1 MREAQRAT
9 RAAGPMTPESD
20 GRRPRSAVRRSAF
33 DEIDTSTPVLVLTAS
48 PRARRAPHTVL
59 GILRSLGR
67 LGIPVTPS
75 IRIRAV
81 RRRTRGTCGAGS
93 SSISPAPLPRR
104 PSSTCSSR
112 GDRLGSRAILIPTW
126 DDLAIL
132 VADAEPALREQFL
145 LPRQPEGLAR
155 SLASKREMHR
165 LAAEHGVPTPLAS
178 FPASVDDVRA
188 FATDAAFPVMIKGI
202 FGNRLHQRAGR
213 ALFIAERPADL
224 FRLYRD
230 LEDPADPNLMLQ
242 EYIPGGDDAVW
253 MFNGYFDA
261 DSECLFGLTGR
272 KLRQTPAYAGTT
284 SLGVCLANE
293 TVDGLTRRWMKALGY
308 RGMLD
313 MGYRYDARDGQY
325 KVLDVNPRIGSTF
338 RLFVG
343 RHGLD
348 VVRALYL
355 DLTGQPV
362 PADAMIEGR
371 RWLDEHDFASSRT
384 YRRDGKLTMRQWAAS
399 LRDVQES
406 VYVAR
411 DDMAP
416 FARLGL
422 QVLGASLR
430 GSRR

>member
-1 MREAQRAT
+1 MREAEPAMRD
-9 RAAGPMTPESD
+9 AGPSGRGPGGVRPSSHARGGVFD
-20 GRRPRSAVRRSAF
+20 G
-33 DEIDTSTPVLVLTAS
+33 IDTSTPVLVLTAS
-48 PRARRAPHTVL
+48 PRARRAPHSAL

-67 LGIPVTPS
+67 LGIPVHTVDSNPRGPS
-75 IRIRAV
+75 SYSRYL
-81 RRRTRGTCGAGS
+81 RRRFVFDLPGAS
-93 SSISPAPLPRR
+93 VE
-104 PSSTCSSR
+104 STIEHLLLAGR
-112 GDRLGSRAILIPTW
+112 RLGSRAILIPTW

-145 LPRQPEGLAR
+145 LPRQPVGLAR
-155 SLASKREMHR
+155 SLASKKEMHR
-165 LAAEHGVPTPLAS
+165 LAVEHGVPTPQAS
-178 FPASVDDVRA
+178 FPQGIDEVHA
-188 FATDAAFPVMIKGI
+188 FAAEATFPVMIKGI

-224 FRLYRD
+224 LRLYRE
-230 LEDPADPNLMLQ
+230 LEDPSNPNLLLQ

-261 DSECLFGLTGR
+261 DSECLFGLTGQ

-284 SLGVCLANE
+284 SLGICRPNE
-293 TVDGLTRRWMKALGY
+293 TVIGLTRRWMKALGY

-343 RHGLD
+343 RNGLD

-355 DLTGQPV
+355 DLTGQAV
-362 PADAMIEGR
+362 PADTMIEGR
-371 RWLDEHDFASSRT
+371 RWLDEHDFASSLT
-384 YRRDGKLTMRQWAAS
+384 YRRDGKLTLRQWAGS

-406 VYVAR
+406 IYLAR

-422 QVLGASLR
+422 QVLGAGLR

>member
-1 MREAQRAT
+1 MFE
-9 RAAGPMTPESD
+9 G
-20 GRRPRSAVRRSAF
+20 
-33 DEIDTSTPVLVLTAS
+33 IDTRTPVLVLTAS
-48 PRARRAPHTVL
+48 PRARRAPHSTL

-67 LGIPVTPS
+67 LGIPVHTVDSNPRGPS
-75 IRIRAV
+75 SSSRYL
-81 RRRTRGTCGAGS
+81 RRRFVFDLAGA
-93 SSISPAPLPRR
+93 SPEATVEHLLHVGR
-104 PSSTCSSR
+104 
-112 GDRLGSRAILIPTW
+112 RLGSRAILIPTW
-126 DDLAIL
+126 DDISIL
-132 VADAEPALREQFL
+132 VAEAYPALREQFL
-145 LPRQPEGLAR
+145 LPHQPDGLAR
-155 SLASKREMHR
+155 SLASKKEMHR
-165 LAAEHGVPTPLAS
+165 LAVEHGVPTPQAS
-178 FPASVDDVRA
+178 FPASIDDVHS
-188 FATDAAFPVMIKGI
+188 FAADATFPVMIKGI
-202 FGNRLHQRAGR
+202 FGNRLSERAGQT
-213 ALFIAERPADL
+213 LFIAERPDEL
-224 FRLYRD
+224 VRLYRD
-230 LEDPADPNLMLQ
+230 LEDPGDPNLMLQ

-284 SLGVCLANE
+284 SLGVCLPNE
-293 TVDGLTRRWMKALGY
+293 TVDGLTRRWMKAMGY

-362 PADAMIEGR
+362 PADQMIEGR
-371 RWLDEHDFASSRT
+371 RWLDEHDFASSLR
-384 YRRDGKLTMRQWAAS
+384 YWRDGKLTVRQWASS
-399 LRDVQES
+399 LRGVQES

-411 DDMAP
+411 DDPAP

-422 QVLGASLR
+422 QVVGASLR
-430 GSRR
+430 GNRG

>member
-9 RAAGPMTPESD
+9 RAAGPDTPESD

-33 DEIDTSTPVLVLTAS
+33 DEIDKSTPVLVPTAS

-67 LGIPVTPS
+67 LGIPVHTVDSNPRGPS
-75 IRIRAV
+75 SYSRYL
-81 RRRTRGTCGAGS
+81 RRRFVFDLAGA
-93 SSISPAPLPRR
+93 SPEATVEHLLLA
-104 PSSTCSSR
+104 
-112 GDRLGSRAILIPTW
+112 GHRLGSRAILIPTW

-202 FGNRLHQRAGR
+202 FGNPLHQRAGR

-284 SLGVCLANE
+284 SLGVCLAND

-313 MGYRYDARDGQY
+313 MGYRYDARDGHY

-343 RHGLD
+343 RQGLD

-411 DDMAP
+411 DDIAP

>member
-1 MREAQRAT
+1 MREVQRAT
-9 RAAGPMTPESD
+9 RAAGPMAPQPGG
-20 GRRPRSAVRRSAF
+20 GRPSSPVRRGPF
-33 DEIDTSTPVLVLTAS
+33 DGIDTSTPVLVLTAS
-48 PRARRAPHTVL
+48 PRARRAPHSAL

-67 LGIPVTPS
+67 LGIPVHTVDSNPRGPS
-75 IRIRAV
+75 SYSRYL
-81 RRRTRGTCGAGS
+81 RRRFVFDLVGAS
-93 SSISPAPLPRR
+93 LE
-104 PSSTCSSR
+104 STVEHLLLA
-112 GDRLGSRAILIPTW
+112 GQRLGSRAILIPTW

-145 LPRQPEGLAR
+145 LPRQPNGLAR

-165 LAAEHGVPTPLAS
+165 LAIEHGVPTPQAS
-178 FPASVDDVRA
+178 FPASIDDVRA
-188 FATDAAFPVMIKGI
+188 FAADAAFPVMIKGI

-213 ALFIAERPADL
+213 ALFVAERPTDL
-224 FRLYRD
+224 VRLYRD
-230 LEDPADPNLMLQ
+230 LEDPANPNLMLQ

-284 SLGVCLANE
+284 SLGVCLPNE
-293 TVDGLTRRWMKALGY
+293 LVDRLTRRWMKALGY
-308 RGMLD
+308 RGMID
-313 MGYRYDARDGQY
+313 MGYRYDARDEQY

-362 PADAMIEGR
+362 PADVMIEGR
-371 RWLDEHDFASSRT
+371 RWLDEHDFASSRA
-384 YRRDGKLTMRQWAAS
+384 YRRDGKLTMCQWAAS
-399 LRDVQES
+399 LRRVQES
-406 VYVAR
+406 IYVAR
-411 DDMAP
+411 DDVAP

>member
-1 MREAQRAT
+1 VFDLVGASLEST
-9 RAAGPMTPESD
+9 VEHLLLAGQ
-20 GRRPRSAVRRSAF
+20 
-33 DEIDTSTPVLVLTAS
+33 
-48 PRARRAPHTVL
+48 
-59 GILRSLGR
+59 
-67 LGIPVTPS
+67 
-75 IRIRAV
+75 
-81 RRRTRGTCGAGS
+81 
-93 SSISPAPLPRR
+93 
-104 PSSTCSSR
+104 
-112 GDRLGSRAILIPTW
+112 RLGSRAILIPTW

-145 LPRQPEGLAR
+145 LPRQPNGLAR

-165 LAAEHGVPTPLAS
+165 LAIEHGVPTPQAS
-178 FPASVDDVRA
+178 FPASIDDVRA
-188 FATDAAFPVMIKGI
+188 FAADAAFPVMIKGI

-213 ALFIAERPADL
+213 ALFVAERPTDL
-224 FRLYRD
+224 VRLYRD
-230 LEDPADPNLMLQ
+230 LEDPANPNLMLQ

-284 SLGVCLANE
+284 SLGVCLPNE
-293 TVDGLTRRWMKALGY
+293 LVDRLTRRWMKALGY
-308 RGMLD
+308 RGMID
-313 MGYRYDARDGQY
+313 MGYRYDARDEQY

-362 PADAMIEGR
+362 PADVMIEGR
-371 RWLDEHDFASSRT
+371 RWLDEHDFASSRA
-384 YRRDGKLTMRQWAAS
+384 YRRDGKLTMCQWAAS
-399 LRDVQES
+399 LRRVQES
-406 VYVAR
+406 IYVAR
-411 DDMAP
+411 DDVAP

>member
-1 MREAQRAT
+1 MK
-9 RAAGPMTPESD
+9 PEPD
-20 GRRPRSAVRRSAF
+20 GRRPGSAVRRSAF

-67 LGIPVTPS
+67 LGIPVSTVDSNPRGPS
-75 IRIRAV
+75 SYSRYL
-81 RRRTRGTCGAGS
+81 RRRFVFDLAGA
-93 SSISPAPLPRR
+93 SPEATVEHLVLAGR
-104 PSSTCSSR
+104 
-112 GDRLGSRAILIPTW
+112 RLGSRALLIPTW
-126 DDLAIL
+126 DDLAIV
-132 VADAEPALREQFL
+132 VADAEPALREEFL
-145 LPRQPEGLAR
+145 LPRQPGGLAR
-155 SLASKREMHR
+155 SLVSKKEMHR
-165 LAAEHGVPTPLAS
+165 LALAHGVPTPQAS
-178 FPASVDDVRA
+178 FPTSVNDVRA
-188 FATDAAFPVMIKGI
+188 FAADATFPVMIKGI

-224 FRLYRD
+224 IRLYRD
-230 LEDPADPNLMLQ
+230 LEDPANPNLMLQ

-261 DSECLFGLTGR
+261 NSECLFGLTGR

-284 SLGVCLANE
+284 SLGVCLRNN
-293 TVDGLTRRWMKALGY
+293 TVDEVTRRWMKELGY
-308 RGMLD
+308 RGILD
-313 MGYRYDARDGQY
+313 IGYRYDARDGQY

-343 RHGLD
+343 RRGLD
-348 VVRALYL
+348 VVRALYR

-371 RWLDEHDFASSRT
+371 RWLDEHDFGSSRT
-384 YRRDGKLTMRQWAAS
+384 YRRDGKLTIRQWAAS
-399 LRDVQES
+399 LCDVQES
-406 VYVAR
+406 IYVAK

-416 FARLGL
+416 FAQLGL

-430 GSRR
+430 GSPR